1 MDVFARLLGSRPN
14 LTLVI
19 DEARIAEFWVEGR
32 APTITLRDYDW
43 GKSDPDPCRD
53 ADGFPFT
60 KINWR
65 RPAWALGLSLHPP
78 EQETIMAQPQLK
90 LIPLDHL
97 KISKQNMRHSRKAP
111 DVSDILPSIRAS
123 GLRQTLLVRREGDLY
138 GVVAGRRRYFALL
151 ALAEETGAVP
161 QVPCAIMEAGDDA
174 AAIEASIIENVARLP
189 ATEMEQFN
197 AFRALAKKNRSVEQI
212 AVHFGVTELSVR
224 RVLAL
229 ANLAAPIR
237 KLYAADE
244 VDRATIQALTL
255 ATPEQQAEWLRLF
268 KSDDERAPHGRNCKA
283 WITGGTTITT
293 DKALFDLAGYDGT
306 VTADLFGE
314 HGVFADVSAFW
325 EAQSKTVAA
334 KVEAYLAAG
343 WCDVQ
348 VLERGKYFA
357 SWDYVKRPRTKGGKV
372 FVEVRHD
379 GAVTFHEGYI
389 SQAESRKLERATT
402 GEAAESKTIRPE
414 MSGPMAQYILLH
426 RHGATRATLL
436 QHPDIAHRLM
446 VAHAIVGSA
455 LWSIQAHRCAARKE
469 DTRASLAESTAA
481 AELETAR
488 QTVETLFGALAVHTK
503 RNGDAYHL
511 CEVFSA
517 LLAMSDD
524 EVSTVL
530 AYTMAETLEPGGA
543 VVEAV
548 VHVTGADM
556 SAYWTPEP
564 AFFELLSDKRAINS
578 MVADITTQPLA
589 DGCVT
594 ETAKVQ
600 KQVITNRI
608 EGEGCEPCR
617 DWRPGWMQ
625 VPPSRLVEG
634 AGCAPADAWVQ
645 IKGLF
650 ETSEESISVDA
661 DGDMPDEIAA

>member
-1 MDVFARLLGSRPN
+1 MP
-14 LTLVI
+14 
-19 DEARIAEFWVEGR
+19 
-32 APTITLRDYDW
+32 
-43 GKSDPDPCRD
+43 
-53 ADGFPFT
+53 
-60 KINWR
+60 
-65 RPAWALGLSLHPP
+65 
-78 EQETIMAQPQLK
+78 
-90 LIPLDHL
+90 
-97 KISKQNMRHSRKAP
+97 
-111 DVSDILPSIRAS
+111 
-123 GLRQTLLVRREGDLY
+123 
-138 GVVAGRRRYFALL
+138 
-151 ALAEETGAVP
+151 
-161 QVPCAIMEAGDDA
+161 DA

-189 ATEMEQFN
+189 ATEMQQFN
-197 AFRALAKKNRSVEQI
+197 AFRALAKKDRSVEQI

-237 KLYAADE
+237 KLYASED

-293 DKALFDLAGYDGT
+293 DKALFELDTYDGA

-314 HGVFADVSAFW
+314 HGVFADVHAFW
-325 EAQSKTVAA
+325 EAQSKAVAA
-334 KVEAYLAAG
+334 TVETYRAAG
-343 WCDVQ
+343 WSDVQ
-348 VLERGKYFA
+348 VLERGAYFA

-372 FVEVRHD
+372 FAEIRHD
-379 GAVTFHEGYI
+379 GTVTFHEGYI
-389 SQAESRKLERATT
+389 SQAESRKLERATSE
-402 GEAAESKTIRPE
+402 GAADTKVIRPE

-426 RHGATRATLL
+426 RHGAARATLL

-469 DTRASLAESTAA
+469 DTRASLAKSTAA

-488 QTVETLFGALAVHTK
+488 QTVETLFGALGVHTK
-503 RNGDAYHL
+503 RNGNAYHL

-524 EVSTVL
+524 EVSTVV
-530 AYTMAETLEPGGA
+530 AYMMAETLEPGGS

-548 VHVTGADM
+548 AHVTGTDM

-564 AFFELLSDKRAINS
+564 AFFDLLRDKRAINA
-578 MVADITTQPLA
+578 MVADIGTQTLA
-589 DGCVT
+589 DSCVT
-594 ETAKVQ
+594 DTAKVQ
-600 KQVITNRI
+600 KKLITNRI
-608 EGEGCEPCR
+608 EGEGCEAHP